1 MNMQT
6 ENEMSREDGRLGF
19 VGLGLMGSRLARR
32 LHKSGWDITIWNR
45 SPEPA
50 KLLEQEGISSA
61 ESLEELVI
69 RSNVI
74 LSSLSNDAAVQSVY
88 LDKGG
93 IFSSVSARTIVL
105 EMSTISP
112 DLSRLLHKKA
122 STLGIGFLDLAVSGS
137 TSAVDAG
144 AITLLAGGD
153 PDTFDVCVPIYE
165 SIAKQWFL
173 IGKGSSGI
181 QMKLVVNLLLGV
193 NMQAIAEAVSLGTHL
208 QIDHDVLLDVL
219 SKTTVIAPALV
230 GKLEKIKHAD
240 YSPQFPLRLMSKDMD
255 LVLDAANESGAV
267 LPATSVVQ
275 SCFSAALT
283 SDGDLDMSSIAP
295 FILNGVD
302 QTVPPAEADSVRKF

>member
-1 MNMQT
+1 MNMQK
-6 ENEMSREDGRLGF
+6 ENEISRKDGKLGF

-45 SPEPA
+45 SLEPA
-50 KLLEQEGISSA
+50 KLLEQDGINSA
-61 ESLEELVI
+61 ESLEELVV

-74 LSSLSNDAAVQSVY
+74 LSSLSNDAAVQSIY
-88 LDKGG
+88 LDEGG
-93 IFSSVSARTIVL
+93 IFSSVSAGTIVL

-153 PDTFDVCVPIYE
+153 QETFDVCIPIYE

-208 QIDHDVLLDVL
+208 QIDQNVLLDVL

-255 LVLDAANESGAV
+255 LVLDAANQSGAV
-267 LPATSVVQ
+267 LPVTSVVQ
-275 SCFSAALT
+275 SCLSSAL
-283 SDGDLDMSSIAP
+283 SSSRDLDMSSIAP
-295 FILNGVD
+295 FILNDVEESA
-302 QTVPPAEADSVRKF
+302 PAFRSR

>member
-1 MNMQT
+1 MNMQK
-6 ENEMSREDGRLGF
+6 ENEISRKDGKLGF

-32 LHKSGWDITIWNR
+32 LHKSGWDITVWNR
-45 SPEPA
+45 SPEPS
-50 KLLEQEGISSA
+50 KLLEQDKINSA
-61 ESLEELVI
+61 ESLEELVV

-93 IFSSVSARTIVL
+93 IFSSVSAGTIVL

-144 AITLLAGGD
+144 ALTLLAGGD
-153 PDTFDVCVPIYE
+153 QGTFDVCVPIYE

-208 QIDHDVLLDVL
+208 QIDQNVLLHVL

-255 LVLDAANESGAV
+255 LVLDAANQSGAV
-267 LPATSVVQ
+267 LPVTSVVQ
-275 SCFSAALT
+275 SCFSTAL
-283 SDGDLDMSSIAP
+283 SSSRDLDMSSIAP
-295 FILNGVD
+295 FILNDV
-302 QTVPPAEADSVRKF
+302 EESVSARRSR

>member
-1 MNMQT
+1 MKIQK
-6 ENEMSREDGRLGF
+6 ENEMSRKDGKLGF
-19 VGLGLMGSRLARR
+19 VGLGLMGSRLSRR
-32 LHKSGWDITIWNR
+32 LHKSGWDIAVWNR

-50 KLLEQEGISSA
+50 NLLEQEGINSA
-61 ESLEELVI
+61 ESLEDLVV

-74 LSSLSNDAAVQSVY
+74 LSSLSNDVAVQSVY

-93 IFSSVSARTIVL
+93 IFSSVSPGTIVL

-112 DLSRLLHKKA
+112 DLSRLLHRKA

-137 TSAVDAG
+137 TAAVDAG

-153 PDTFDVCVPIYE
+153 QETFDVCVPIYE

-208 QIDHDVLLDVL
+208 QINHNVLLDVL

-267 LPATSVVQ
+267 LPATSAVQ

-283 SDGDLDMSSIAP
+283 SDGDLDMSSIAR

-302 QTVPPAEADSVRKF
+302 ESVPASRSR